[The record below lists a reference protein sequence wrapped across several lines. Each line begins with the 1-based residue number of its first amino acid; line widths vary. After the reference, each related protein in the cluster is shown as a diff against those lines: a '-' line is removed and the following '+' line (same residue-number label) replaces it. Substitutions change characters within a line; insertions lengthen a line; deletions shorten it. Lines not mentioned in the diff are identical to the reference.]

1 MLSLNESEDKY
12 FIELEPDP
20 PIQILKLF
28 FKSYIATL
36 PSAHQGL
43 RCMF

>member
-12 FIELEPDP
+12 STELEPDP

-28 FKSYIATL
+28 SESYIAIL

-43 RCMF
+43 RCVI